1 MAKRDYYEILGV
13 SKSATEKEIKDAY
26 RKLAIKYH
34 PDRNQ
39 GDKAAEDKFKEAA
52 EAYDVLG
59 TAEKKQRYDQFGH
72 QAFDGNG
79 GFGGGDG
86 FGGMN
91 MEDIFR
97 NFGDVFGSG
106 GGGFE
111 DFFGGGSRGRSGSRS
126 SRGSSIRISVKLT
139 LEEIANGTTKKVSI
153 QRKTN
158 CNSCKGSGA
167 ANESNAKESCKR
179 CNGSG
184 VIRKVQ
190 STFLGQFQTES
201 VCPTCEGKGEV
212 VLIPCTECAGKGVNA
227 SKDTIEINIPAGVQQ
242 GMSLSLRGEG
252 NQGEN
257 GGSRGDL
264 IVQIEEIDHATFI
277 RDDKNIIYNLNIN
290 FAKLAL
296 GADVVIPT
304 IDGNVKVNIKPGT
317 QAGKIL
323 RLSGKGIPDVN
334 GYGKGD
340 QLIVINAWTPQSL
353 TAEEKRAMEN
363 LVQSG
368 NFNPD
373 INSKSKEGFFSKMKD
388 FFS

>member
-1 MAKRDYYEILGV
+1 MSKRDYYEILGV
-13 SKSATEKEIKDAY
+13 SKTATEKEIKDAY

-39 GDKAAEDKFKEAA
+39 GNKTAEEKFKEAA

-59 TAEKKQRYDQFGH
+59 NPEKKQRYDQFGH

-79 GFGGGDG
+79 GFGGGG
-86 FGGMN
+86 FGGGMN

-97 NFGDVFGSG
+97 NFGDVFGG
-106 GGGFE
+106 TGFE
-111 DFFGGGSRGRSGSRS
+111 GFFGGSSSRGGGRTN
-126 SRGSSIRISVKLT
+126 RGSSIRITTKLT
-139 LEEIANGTTKKVSI
+139 LEEIAKGVTKKVSI

-158 CNSCKGSGA
+158 CKSCSGSGA
-167 ANESNAKESCKR
+167 SNEANAKESCKR
-179 CNGSG
+179 CGGSG

-201 VCPTCEGKGEV
+201 ICPTCDGKGEII
-212 VLIPCTECAGKGVNA
+212 LKACKECAGKGLTT
-227 SKDTIEINIPAGVQQ
+227 SKDTIDINIPAGVQQ

-252 NQGEN
+252 NSGEN
-257 GGSRGDL
+257 GGGRGDL
-264 IVQIEEIDHATFI
+264 IVQIEEIEHPTFI

-290 FAKLAL
+290 FAQLAL
-296 GADVVIPT
+296 GADVVVPT
-304 IDGNVKVNIKPGT
+304 IDGNVKINIKAGT

-323 RLSGKGIPDVN
+323 RLNGKGIPDVN

-340 QLIVINAWTPQSL
+340 QLIVINAWTPQTL
-353 TAEEKRAMEN
+353 TSEEKKAMEG
-363 LVQSG
+363 LVNSP

>member
-1 MAKRDYYEILGV
+1 MSKRDYYEVLGV
-13 SKSATEKEIKDAY
+13 SKGASEKEIKDAY

-39 GDKAAEDKFKEAA
+39 GDKAAEEKFKEAA
-52 EAYDVLG
+52 EAYDVLSN
-59 TAEKKQRYDQFGH
+59 AEKKQRYDQFGH
-72 QAFDGNG
+72 QAFDGSG
-79 GFGGGDG
+79 GFSGGGG

-97 NFGDVFGSG
+97 NFGDVFGGS
-106 GGGFE
+106 GFE
-111 DFFGGGSRGRSGSRS
+111 DIFGGGSRGRGSSRS
-126 SRGSSIRISVKLT
+126 NRGSSIRITTKLT
-139 LEEIANGTTKKVSI
+139 LEEIAQGTSKKISI

-158 CNSCKGSGA
+158 CKSCSGSGA
-167 ANESNAKESCKR
+167 ANEANAKEKCKR
-179 CNGSG
+179 CSGSG

-201 VCPTCEGKGEV
+201 ICPTCEGKGEV
-212 VLIPCTECAGKGVNA
+212 ILKACKECSGKGVNT

-264 IVQIEEIDHATFI
+264 IVQIEEIEHPTFI

-290 FAKLAL
+290 FVKLAL
-296 GADVVIPT
+296 GADIVVPT
-304 IDGNVKVNIKPGT
+304 LDGNVKINIKAGT

-340 QLIVINAWTPQSL
+340 QLIVINAWTPQRLS
-353 TAEEKRAMEN
+353 AEEKRIMEG
-363 LVQSG
+363 LVDSA

-373 INSKSKEGFFSKMKD
+373 ANVKSKEGFFSKMKD
-388 FFS
+388 FFH